1 MLNQAAAGPRSE
13 ASLSPVAPRD
23 AALSL
28 RSLAALLL
36 LAVMWGLSIPV
47 TKLGL
52 LTLPPLTLTALR
64 FAIAVPLLL
73 LFTVGRQRL
82 PWRALPHVAA
92 LGVLGIGVGQVAQTF
107 GVAGTSASV
116 GTIISATIP
125 VFIVFFAA
133 LRLKQPVSG
142 RQKLGLLAAF
152 AGIALVAFNGQQS
165 SAVLQTS
172 VGGAGLLL
180 LSALAIA
187 FYYVWSVELTQEYGT
202 AAVAAWSTLFG
213 FMALLPWA
221 GWEMW
226 LVPLHLTAQAIRAA
240 AYLGL
245 VVTVAGLFLW
255 LHLLRTVPA
264 GIAASVQYLQP
275 VVGVAASSAMF
286 DDQMGALFA
295 VGVLLV
301 LAGLALTMASRS
313 KAVRWPAR
321 GRQPGRATG

>member
-1 MLNQAAAGPRSE
+1 
-13 ASLSPVAPRD
+13 
-23 AALSL
+23 
-28 RSLAALLL
+28 
-36 LAVMWGLSIPV
+36 MWGLSIPV

-64 FAIAVPLLL
+64 SAIAVPLLL

-82 PWRALPHVAA
+82 PGRALPRVAA

-125 VFIVFFAA
+125 VFIVVFAA
-133 LRLKQPVSG
+133 LRLKQAVSG

-152 AGIALVAFNGQQS
+152 AGIALVAFDGQQS

-172 VGGAGLLL
+172 GGGAGLLL

-226 LVPLHLTAQAIRAA
+226 LVPLQITAQAIGAA

-286 DDQMGALFA
+286 GDQMGALFA
-295 VGVLLV
+295 VGVILV